1 MSRSAML
8 IASPMPRVPPV
19 TIATRAMSCLPSYS
33 GARLGRLQPAC
44 KFTRYQL
51 LQHGHAFGRIVE
63 AIEQREPVAA
73 MRQECAA
80 PADSELLERFQAIGG
95 KSGGRHRDLVEAVC
109 RKGSE
114 GRAGRRFG
122 PSRPPEPRLE
132 GNVDLSPQR
141 FRQDPPRLR

>member
-80 PADSELLERFQAIGG
+80 PADSELLERFQAISG
-95 KSGGRHRDLVEAVC
+95 KSRRRHRDLGDAAW
-109 RKGSE
+109 RIGSE
-114 GRAGRRFG
+114 RRVGRRFE
-122 PSRPPEPRLE
+122 PSRPPDPRLKSD
-132 GNVDLSPQR
+132 VDLPPQR
-141 FRQDPPRLR
+141 FRNEPRRL